1 MPKVDYSTGM
11 KIEYSILYLSPLFI
25 LLFINNIFKNKYHL
39 ISKILYI
46 LILSIFLLGL
56 FSSSFYLTSYLD
68 IYKYFYIIIIIYIL
82 FIIIISIKNKVV
94 GANIF
99 LIGATI
105 FSLTVINDILTFLNI
120 IKS

>member
-46 LILSIFLLGL
+46 
-56 FSSSFYLTSYLD
+56 
-68 IYKYFYIIIIIYIL
+68 IIPIMG
-82 FIIIISIKNKVV
+82 IKNLLK
-94 GANIF
+94 F
-99 LIGATI
+99 LYAYP
-105 FSLTVINDILTFLNI
+105 NI
-120 IKS
+120 IKEKNRDELNLRDFFKSESSILGTMKKMFIFFMICS